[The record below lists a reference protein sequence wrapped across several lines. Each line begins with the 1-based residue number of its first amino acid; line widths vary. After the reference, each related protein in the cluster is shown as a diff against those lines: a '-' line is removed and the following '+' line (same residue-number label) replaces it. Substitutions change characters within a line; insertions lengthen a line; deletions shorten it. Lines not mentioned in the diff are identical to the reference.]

1 MDQIGDVAGHLHVLG
16 DVVAAGPTVAGGVL
30 HALRDRVGDEHHA
43 SGLQRGRWYLREG
56 VHDGMGIGR
65 REAGSLVERGQHV
78 DRHVGDTSLGQGA
91 GGVLTILAAP
101 GVAGERR
108 RGNHEDAAGTL
119 VAQLTKH
126 VGQEW
131 GAVPVAQHQRYG
143 RSGLGDCLAQ
153 RVDELV
159 GRRVDRTHPVHPVV
173 VLCHRL
179 QPCRGDPSTGD
190 VLQEGHHLVIVVWP
204 TERGHDHGVVGV
216 QRIVRRDRRGG
227 CAGRGGL
234 RSAGG

>member
-56 VHDGMGIGR
+56 VHDGMSIGR

-78 DRHVGDTSLGQGA
+78 DRHVSDTGLGQGA

-108 RGNHEDAAGTL
+108 RGHHEDAAGTL

-131 GAVPVAQHQRYG
+131 GAVPVAQHQRHG
-143 RSGLGDCLAQ
+143 RSGLDDCLAQ

-173 VLCHRL
+173 VFCHRL

-190 VLQEGHHLVIVVWP
+190 VFQEGHHLVIVVWP
-204 TERGHDHGVVGV
+204 TERGHDHGVVRV

-234 RSAGG
+234 RSADG